1 MSEDKF
7 ATWLLGQRFRNDPV
21 GDVARDFS
29 LAGVG
34 ETTDQVRRHMVSLGA
49 TPAAMRALSQA
60 VKEWDTL

>member
-1 MSEDKF
+1 MSEDRF
-7 ATWLLGQRFRNDPV
+7 AVWLVEQRYRNDPV

-34 ETTDQVRRHMVSLGA
+34 QTADQVRRHMVSLGA